1 MLIWCCLIH
10 EPSSG
15 NYLMGRKFILDKEPS
30 SKPTNTISFVYSFV
44 SELQATEEGILL
56 GAATLIKS
64 LLNDTALDINH
75 WVPFM
80 A

>member
-1 MLIWCCLIH
+1 MMLFNPWTFSRELSNGKKVHFGQGALKQANQHHLICL
-10 EPSSG
+10 
-15 NYLMGRKFILDKEPS
+15 LFC
-30 SKPTNTISFVYSFV
+30 
-44 SELQATEEGILL
+44 LQATEEGILL